1 MQKIIEYKLL
11 GFAQRNELE
20 KAVNEHIKDGWVP
33 QGGIAVAQGNMAH
46 SGGYV
51 QAMVKYGE

>member
-1 MQKIIEYKLL
+1 MKKIIEYKLL
-11 GFAQRNELE
+11 GFAQRNE
-20 KAVNEHIKDGWVP
+20 HIKDGWVP
-33 QGGIAVAQGNMAH
+33 QGGMAMAQGNMAH